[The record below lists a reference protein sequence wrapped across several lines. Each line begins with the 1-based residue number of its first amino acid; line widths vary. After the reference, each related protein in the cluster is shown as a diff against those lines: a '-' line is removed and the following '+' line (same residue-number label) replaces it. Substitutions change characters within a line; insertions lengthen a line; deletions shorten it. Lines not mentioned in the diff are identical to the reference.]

1 MIILYHDNINIKKVP
16 VLTEKELNELGKVLH
31 LHKGNEIMKRRF
43 WKDIYK
49 KRGLE
54 YK

>member
-1 MIILYHDNINIKKVP
+1 MQKLNKGKIKKIP
-16 VLTEKELNELGKVLH
+16 VLTDEELKQLGKILH
-31 LHKGNEIMKRRF
+31 LHKGNEIIERRF
-43 WKDIYK
+43 WKEVYE

>member
-1 MIILYHDNINIKKVP
+1 MEYLDNKNLKKIP
-16 VLTEKELNELGKVLH
+16 VLTEEELKELGKVLH
-31 LHKGNEIMKRRF
+31 LHKGNEIIKRRF
-43 WKDIYK
+43 WKEIYK